1 MRDGYRGALKRPVA
15 DRPAP
20 ERHRQ
25 TLEESM
31 RHISRILF
39 ISLVISIGCGGVPD
53 SIPTGSWNYALLING
68 VRAGGAVISNHREGE
83 TYVIA
88 SELNMNIAGMQ
99 NVSRQVVTE
108 TTAFTPVKI
117 ETSNRIK
124 IPAGWKD
131 IQTTALFRGKNVEI
145 RSGGRKTVITLQGE
159 FVLDGNY
166 FTARLIEGGFRDG
179 LEIKGA
185 IYDPSIEL
193 DALVPVTTR
202 VVGRELVDVGGVKRR
217 LLHVS
222 QSIDVVKSADSY
234 LDEKGVMV
242 KAVVQ
247 MMNLTVELILE

>member
-1 MRDGYRGALKRPVA
+1 MNHIIPALLIA
-15 DRPAP
+15 
-20 ERHRQ
+20 
-25 TLEESM
+25 L
-31 RHISRILF
+31 L
-39 ISLVISIGCGGVPD
+39 ISLGCGGVPD
-53 SIPTGSWNYALLING
+53 SIPTGRWNYALLING
-68 VRAGGAVISNHREGE
+68 ARGGNAVISNRREGE
-83 TYVIA
+83 TYIIT
-88 SELNMNIAGMQ
+88 SELTMNIAGMQ

-108 TTAFTPVKI
+108 TTEFTPVKI

-124 IPAGWKD
+124 FPTGWKD
-131 IQTTALFRGKNVEI
+131 IETTALFRGRNVEI
-145 RSGGRKTVITLQGE
+145 RSGGRKTTVTLQGD

-166 FTARLIEGGFRDG
+166 FAAKLIEGRFREG

-202 VVGRELVDVGGVKRR
+202 VVGRELVDVAGTKRR

-222 QSIDVVKSADSY
+222 QSIDVIKSADSY

-242 KAVVQ
+242 KAVIQ